1 MSLKKLSEKKPEKK
15 SKTEMKQ
22 ETARANSKTAYWK
35 NNRICRLMAAGILGF
50 LFACALPAMLLAE
63 GDMLGYTNSILSVFV
78 WFGASYLMNRILQK
92 DFEHSVKKWFVPGLF
107 SLLFSVCMVFG
118 AQLEKK
124 ESIAFAKLGL
134 WVSIVVL
141 GICFTLTVRYF
152 WDLFLDFKTNA
163 SGKETGKEN
172 GEEVTAGEKK
182 QNRRSFFLTAV
193 AIFLCY
199 VPVFLAVYPGFFVY
213 DAQDELMQVITR
225 NFSTHHPLIH
235 VLMMGGII
243 QLVYK
248 ITGSYNL
255 GIACYTLFQ
264 MAVLSGIFSYV
275 ICRLK
280 KEGMKKAGRIGIAL
294 YFGLFPTIVMFSLCS
309 AKDGLFTGMVLL
321 LLLMFRELLQNPQS
335 FFEKKVHVFLL
346 AGAALG
352 MMLLRHNGYYA
363 FLVFVVFLALTGKM
377 TGLFKV
383 WKKLLGIFAIVVA
396 GYILINTAMTFVL
409 QADASEN
416 QELLTVPIQQMARV
430 YVNEGDT
437 LTEEDRNALYEI
449 LPKEALVRYVPKVSD
464 GVKIDFNNEA
474 YAANPSRYL
483 KLWLKL
489 GAEHPFTYLNAWF
502 MTSYGFWYPD
512 AVIDVY
518 RGNSVFTFTYGD
530 SSYFGFEVELPGERQ
545 SRLPLLKEVYRNMSL
560 EIFQQK
566 VPVLSMLFSP
576 GFLFWVTAFVLGFF
590 WYVGDYKR
598 LFPYVLP
605 LFLWLTVILGPT
617 YLVRYVVFLWF
628 LLPVLIWDLWN
639 V

>member
-1 MSLKKLSEKKPEKK
+1 
-15 SKTEMKQ
+15 MKQ
-22 ETARANSKTAYWK
+22 ETDRANSKIAYWK
-35 NNRICRLMAAGILGF
+35 NSRMGRLIIAGILGF
-50 LFACALPAMLLAE
+50 LFVCALPAMLLAE
-63 GDMLGYTNSILSVFV
+63 GDMLGLTNSIMSVFV
-78 WFGASYLMNRILQK
+78 WLGVSYLMNRILQK
-92 DFEHSVKKWFVPGLF
+92 GFEGSNLKWFVPGLCSLVF
-107 SLLFSVCMVFG
+107 SMCMVFG

-124 ESIAFAKLGL
+124 ESIAFTEIGL
-134 WVSIVVL
+134 WAGILVL
-141 GICFTLTVRYF
+141 WICFTLIVRYF
-152 WDLFLDFKTNA
+152 WDLLFNFRRNIV
-163 SGKETGKEN
+163 KEDEPQA
-172 GEEVTAGEKK
+172 E
-182 QNRRSFFLTAV
+182 RRLRSFLLTAV

-225 NFSTHHPLIH
+225 NFSTHHPLVH
-235 VLMMGGII
+235 VLMLGGII

-264 MAVLSGIFSYV
+264 MAVLSGIFSFV

-280 KEGMKKAGRIGIAL
+280 KEGMKKTGRICVAL

-309 AKDGLFTGMVLL
+309 AKDGIFTGMVLI
-321 LLLMFRELLQNPQS
+321 LLLMFRGLLQNPQG
-335 FFEKKVHVFLL
+335 FLEKKMHVILL

-363 FLVFVVFLALTGKM
+363 FLVFVVFLLMTCKW
-377 TGLFKV
+377 TGLSKV
-383 WKKLLGIFAIVVA
+383 WKKLLGIFVIVLA
-396 GYILINTAMTFVL
+396 GYMLMNTAVTVAL
-409 QADASEN
+409 HADDSEN
-416 QELLTVPIQQMARV
+416 QEILTVPIQQMARV

-437 LTEEDRNALYEI
+437 LSEEDRNTLFEI
-449 LPKEALVRYVPKVSD
+449 LPEEVLGRYVPKVSD

-474 YAANPSRYL
+474 FAANPTKYL

-530 SSYFGFEVELPGERQ
+530 SSYFGFEVEQPGERQ
-545 SRLPLLKEVYRNMSL
+545 SRLPLLEEVYRKMSL

-566 VPVLSMLFSP
+566 VPVISMLFSP
-576 GFLFWVTAFVLGFF
+576 GFLFFIMVFVLGFF
-590 WYVGDYKR
+590 WYTADYRR

-605 LFLWLTVILGPT
+605 LLLWLTVILGPT
-617 YLVRYVVFLWF
+617 YLVRYVLFLWVI
-628 LLPVLIWDLWN
+628 LPVLIWDLWN
-639 V
+639 A